1 MSLAR
6 TERRLAAIMLAD
18 IAGYSALMERDEA
31 RTFGRIRALRDQ
43 VINPKV
49 AEFGGRVIKT
59 TGDGFLAE
67 FPSSTAALGCGITI
81 QRTNFAQEATKDE
94 AERFH
99 LRIGINLGDI
109 ISDGDD
115 VSGDGVNV
123 VGRLEPLAPARRHLR
138 FGRGSRPGQG
148 SFGRRAGGPW
158 RAAGEEHFPTDP
170 RLSDSPGMAAMRQLG
185 PINPK
190 CPVT

>member
-1 MSLAR
+1 
-6 TERRLAAIMLAD
+6 MLAD
-18 IAGYSALMERDEA
+18 IAGYSALMVRDEA

-67 FPSSTAALGCGITI
+67 FPSATAALGCAITM
-81 QRTNFAQEATKDE
+81 QRLNFAQEAAKDE

-109 ISDGDD
+109 IVDGGD

-123 VGRLEPLAPARRHLR
+123 AARLEPLAPMD
-138 FGRGSRPGQG
+138 G
-148 SFGRRAGGPW
+148 
-158 RAAGEEHFPTDP
+158 
-170 RLSDSPGMAAMRQLG
+170 
-185 PINPK
+185 
-190 CPVT
+190 